1 MMKETADMKYEAVFF
16 DLDGTLLDTSPGV
29 IKAIGHVVKE
39 YRLPELSEEVKRSFI
54 GPPIQDSFER
64 QYGLTK
70 ERAWEIATCWRE
82 IYKDEYLLYA
92 GPYDGIYELLEYCHK
107 AGVRTGVATN
117 KREDYTRTLL
127 DHFKFTP
134 LFDCIAGTDMEGKL
148 KKADLIRVCM
158 ERTGVTEPR
167 NCLMVGDTR
176 NDKDAAERAGVDFLG
191 VTYGF
196 GFNDETT
203 EETPLA
209 HSCGE
214 IVDFLQG

>member
-1 MMKETADMKYEAVFF
+1 MKIQTIVF
-16 DLDGTLLDTSPGV
+16 DLDGTLLDTSEGIMMATDRV
-29 IKAIGHVVKE
+29 T
-39 YRLPELSEEVKRSFI
+39 ELYDLRPLALDEKKSFI

-70 ERAWEIATCWRE
+70 ERAWEIATRWRE
-82 IYKDEYLLYA
+82 VYKDEYLLYA
-92 GPYDGIYELLEYCHK
+92 RPYDGIYELLEFCHK
-107 AGVRTGVATN
+107 AGIKTGVATN

-127 DHFKFTP
+127 EHFKFTP

-148 KKADLIRVCM
+148 KKADLIHVCM
-158 ERTGVTEPR
+158 ERTGVTGFR
-167 NCLMVGDTR
+167 NCLMIGDTL
-176 NDKDAAERAGVDFLG
+176 NDKDAAEKAGVDFLG

-196 GFNDETT
+196 GFNDAST

-214 IVDFLQG
+214 IIDFLQG